1 MAQCQGTTARGQ
13 RCKIT
18 STSNLLDDRGRS
30 VGAPLA
36 FGAPCCSLHGRPFSC
51 SAQPV
56 RPEGQLLVFFLDFE
70 ATGVDPLLDRICEF
84 AVIAAV
90 GPPSAPPPCFSTAIS
105 VDAAFLE
112 QHGAKAAEIHG
123 IPPEEIA
130 QGPDFAYAF
139 GEFLSFVDGLLN
151 TALETD
157 TQSDDDDGEGEPDMP
172 RLAEVPP
179 TVVIAA
185 HNGQKYDF
193 TMLLCECSRN
203 KLPWQRMQQWLFV
216 DTLHIFDA
224 VRMDLGGCK
233 KLQCV
238 SRFCSGDHGLAA
250 HRALWSFEPS
260 LNTLLNAYPFH
271 SRSW

>member
-1 MAQCQGTTARGQ
+1 MEHLWPLARLAAHCMGGL
-13 RCKIT
+13 
-18 STSNLLDDRGRS
+18 SHAVLSLLDQRG
-30 VGAPLA
+30 
-36 FGAPCCSLHGRPFSC
+36 SC
-51 SAQPV
+51 SC
-56 RPEGQLLVFFLDFE
+56 FFLDFE
-70 ATGVDPLLDRICEF
+70 ATGVDPLFDRICEF

-90 GPPSAPPPCFSTAIS
+90 GPPSAPPPCFSTVIS

-179 TVVIAA
+179 TVVIAS

-193 TMLLCECSRN
+193 TMLLCECNRN